1 MTNISNSDPNTL
13 IILSAAISLAIS
25 DKTDPDELESIGNFL
40 TAVADLILL
49 KAGQLAHQADNKN
62 MQLQIADL
70 ENQLCKLKKK
80 CT

>member
-1 MTNISNSDPNTL
+1 MTNISNADPNTL
-13 IILSAAISLAIS
+13 IILSAPISLAIS
-25 DKTDPDELESIGNFL
+25 DKTDADELESIGNFL

-49 KAGQLAHQADNKN
+49 KAGQLAHQEDNKN
-62 MQLQIADL
+62 MQFQIAKL